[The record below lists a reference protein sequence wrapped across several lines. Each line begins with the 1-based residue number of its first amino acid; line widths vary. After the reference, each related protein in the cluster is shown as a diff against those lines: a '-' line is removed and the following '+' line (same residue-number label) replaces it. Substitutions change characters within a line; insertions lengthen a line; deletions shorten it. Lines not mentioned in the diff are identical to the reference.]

1 MIILSFNYKNNLIDR
16 YIYHLILLSFGY
28 SVMIDMK
35 KIVDRTVMKIIKIWK
50 VLLLSLVTIVS
61 NSYAQ
66 DEDTKGLLFKPAIK
80 VKDKVTFDYI
90 NEMLSL
96 NQANRSLTLENSIS
110 TTGLQSFESLKNS
123 CYLEGAS
130 NTYLD
135 FMNKNI
141 QFANPKYSKSTISSI
156 NFNINKAKKINL
168 GRCGEVSDILKKQF
182 EIDKKIIQQELM
194 NQLMNMK

>member
-1 MIILSFNYKNNLIDR
+1 MVILLFNFICLSIMIILSFNYKNNLIDR

-141 QFANPKYSKSTISSI
+141 QFAN
-156 NFNINKAKKINL
+156 
-168 GRCGEVSDILKKQF
+168 
-182 EIDKKIIQQELM
+182 
-194 NQLMNMK
+194 

>member
-1 MIILSFNYKNNLIDR
+1 MKMIN
-16 YIYHLILLSFGY
+16 
-28 SVMIDMK
+28 
-35 KIVDRTVMKIIKIWK
+35 IWK
-50 VLLLSLVTIVS
+50 VLLLSSVAIVS
-61 NSYAQ
+61 TSYAQ
-66 DEDTKGLLFKPAIK
+66 YEDSKGLLFKPAVK

-90 NEMLSL
+90 SEMLSL
-96 NQANRSLTLENSIS
+96 NQANTSLTLEDSIS

-135 FMNKNI
+135 FINKNI
-141 QFANPKYSKSTISSI
+141 QFANPKYLKPTISSI
-156 NFNINKAKKINL
+156 NFNIAKAKKINL

-182 EIDKKIIQQELM
+182 EVDKKIIQQELM

>member
-1 MIILSFNYKNNLIDR
+1 MKMIN
-16 YIYHLILLSFGY
+16 
-28 SVMIDMK
+28 
-35 KIVDRTVMKIIKIWK
+35 IWK

-61 NSYAQ
+61 TSYAQ
-66 DEDTKGLLFKPAIK
+66 HEDTKGLLFKPAVK

-90 NEMLSL
+90 SEMLSL
-96 NQANRSLTLENSIS
+96 NQANRSLTLEDSIS

-135 FMNKNI
+135 FMNNNI

-156 NFNINKAKKINL
+156 NFNIAKAKKINL

-182 EIDKKIIQQELM
+182 EVDKKIIQQELM

>member
-1 MIILSFNYKNNLIDR
+1 MKMIN
-16 YIYHLILLSFGY
+16 
-28 SVMIDMK
+28 
-35 KIVDRTVMKIIKIWK
+35 IWK
-50 VLLLSLVTIVS
+50 VLLLSSVAIVS
-61 NSYAQ
+61 TSYAQ
-66 DEDTKGLLFKPAIK
+66 YEDSKGLLFKPAVK

-90 NEMLSL
+90 SEMLSL
-96 NQANRSLTLENSIS
+96 NQANTSLTLEDSIS

-135 FMNKNI
+135 FINKNI
-141 QFANPKYSKSTISSI
+141 QFANPKYLKPTISSI
-156 NFNINKAKKINL
+156 NFKIAKAKKINL

-182 EIDKKIIQQELM
+182 EVDKKIIQQELM

>member
-1 MIILSFNYKNNLIDR
+1 M
-16 YIYHLILLSFGY
+16 LLS
-28 SVMIDMK
+28 SVA
-35 KIVDRTVMKIIKIWK
+35 
-50 VLLLSLVTIVS
+50 IVS
-61 NSYAQ
+61 TSYAQ
-66 DEDTKGLLFKPAIK
+66 YEDSKGLLFKPAVK

-90 NEMLSL
+90 SEMLSL
-96 NQANRSLTLENSIS
+96 NQANTSLTLEDSIS

-135 FMNKNI
+135 FINKNI
-141 QFANPKYSKSTISSI
+141 QFANPKYLKPTISSI
-156 NFNINKAKKINL
+156 NFNIAKAKKINL

-182 EIDKKIIQQELM
+182 EVDKKIIQQELM

>member
-1 MIILSFNYKNNLIDR
+1 MIILSFNYQNNLIDR

>member
-1 MIILSFNYKNNLIDR
+1 MIILSFSYKNNLIDR

-182 EIDKKIIQQELM
+182 EVDKKIIQQELM